1 MMNVLL
7 KSPFMALLIPD
18 KFRKFDKFADDMIA
32 ERVYQELNQQAA
44 TDGEKPELRDDFVR
58 LFRDEKRGFDQQTV
72 AEVKSE
78 ATLLL
83 IAGAD
88 TVATALSAILFY
100 LTQHR
105 RCLEKLVSE
114 LDSCV
119 TTEQNIRRENV
130 SRAKYLRACIDESLR
145 LSPPLPGYLPREVT
159 SSGATIAEQYFPPGV
174 EVGVCIYALH
184 LNPENY
190 PHPFEFSPERWLVG
204 EGNDST
210 IKWQQ
215 DLVLARSAFAPFS
228 TGFASCVGREF
239 AYMEMSLLLT
249 RILYLYDI
257 KRADVAAG
265 ATSDARA
272 PGGETN
278 VQYQLEDH
286 FTSTGTGPWIQF
298 RKRR

>member
-1 MMNVLL
+1 MINILL
-7 KSPFMALLIPD
+7 KSPFMALLIPA
-18 KFRKFDKFADDMIA
+18 KVRKFDQFADDMIA
-32 ERVYQELNQQAA
+32 ERVYQELNQQAV
-44 TDGEKPELRDDFVR
+44 TDGEKPGSRDDFVR
-58 LFRDEKRGFDQQTV
+58 LFRDQKGGFDHQAV
-72 AEVKSE
+72 AEIKSE

-105 RCLEKLVSE
+105 QCLEKLVSE

-119 TTEQNIRRENV
+119 TNEQNIRRENV
-130 SRAKYLRACIDESLR
+130 SQAKYLRACIDESLR

-159 SSGATIAEQYFPPGV
+159 SSGITIAEQYFPPGV
-174 EVGVCIYALH
+174 EVGVCTYALH

-204 EGNDST
+204 EGNNST

-215 DLVLARSAFAPFS
+215 DLVVARSAFAPFS

-239 AYMEMSLLLT
+239 AYMEISLLLT

-257 KRADVAAG
+257 KRADMAAG
-265 ATSDARA
+265 TISHTQE
-272 PGGETN
+272 PGGGTN
-278 VQYQLEDH
+278 TQ
-286 FTSTGTGPWIQF
+286 
-298 RKRR
+298 